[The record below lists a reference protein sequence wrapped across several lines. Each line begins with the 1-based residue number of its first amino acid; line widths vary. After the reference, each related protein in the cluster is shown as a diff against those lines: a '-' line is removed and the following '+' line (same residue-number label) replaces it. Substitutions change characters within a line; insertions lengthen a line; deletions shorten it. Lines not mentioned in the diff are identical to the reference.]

1 MEYLSHWQFWLAVV
15 VVSIVASLVMSFVF
29 ARIGGLSVNTRTL
42 FFVLL
47 LILAGWA
54 VWKYVLG
61 K

>member
-15 VVSIVASLVMSFVF
+15 VVSVVASLVMNFVF
-29 ARIGGLSVNTRTL
+29 SRMGGLSVNTRTL

-47 LILAGWA
+47 LVLAAWA